1 MWTTAFY
8 FILFYFLTLQ
18 YCIGFEMDNCFLTK
32 VQKHFLME
40 KKVFSANGS
49 ETVDSL
55 YVKELNF
62 DPYNI
67 QKVIQN
73 ESYTEG

>member
-1 MWTTAFY
+1 MYWFWNWQL
-8 FILFYFLTLQ
+8 LFDKSAKALLN
-18 YCIGFEMDNCFLTK
+18 G
-32 VQKHFLME
+32 E
-40 KKVFSANGS
+40 KIVFSANGS